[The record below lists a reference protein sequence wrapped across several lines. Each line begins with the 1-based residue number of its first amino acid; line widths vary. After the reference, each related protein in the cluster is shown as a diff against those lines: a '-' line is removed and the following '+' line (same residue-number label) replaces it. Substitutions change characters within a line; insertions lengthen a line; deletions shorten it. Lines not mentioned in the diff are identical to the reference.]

1 MGTALITNDIQF
13 AALHTQ
19 GKFKRNLQ
27 KFKNREDVKVLL
39 LPISSGANGLNLIE
53 ASHVLLIEPILN
65 PAEELQA
72 IGRVHR
78 IGQTKPRTVHRFLV
92 SATIEERI
100 HKMLK

>member
-1 MGTALITNDIQF
+1 M
-13 AALHTQ
+13 
-19 GKFKRNLQ
+19 
-27 KFKNREDVKVLL
+27 KVLL

-65 PAEELQA
+65 PAQELQA

-78 IGQTKPRTVHRFLV
+78 IGQTKATVIHRFIIN
-92 SATIEERI
+92 STIEDRI

>member
-1 MGTALITNDIQF
+1 MPTASLKSCNEQEKVI
-13 AALHTQ
+13 
-19 GKFKRNLQ
+19 RNLQ

-78 IGQTKPRTVHRFLV
+78 IGQTKPTTIHRFLIA
-92 SATIEERI
+92 STIEERI
-100 HKMLK
+100 HNMLRYFIYF